1 MLFMKIVLFFLGL
14 CVVNAIFAQT
24 DEKRVYINPSFG
36 GYRVTTDPNNIN
48 NTPFMFEGKIGTD
61 IGKHG
66 IIGLQFSR
74 VLQNSMVSGLFWEQ
88 AISGPIPLTR
98 YGKLTHQITA
108 LGVFYERNFPI
119 GKRIDLFPSAYIQYL
134 DLKEVERGDVIYVT
148 NSLRTYERK
157 TFNNYSARV
166 GVNFNMQYKLGK
178 SFAIT
183 MRLLQID
190 CRIWDDSRKNISGEL
205 PFLVGVKFSY

>member
-1 MLFMKIVLFFLGL
+1 MFMKIILVFLGL
-14 CVVNAIFAQT
+14 CAVSAIFAQT
-24 DEKRVYINPSFG
+24 AEKRVYINPSFG

-74 VLQNSMVSGLFWEQ
+74 VHQNTMVSGLFWQ
-88 AISGPIPLTR
+88 QPVAGPVSLNR

-108 LGVFYERNFPI
+108 LGVFYERIFPL
-119 GKRIDLFPSAYIQYL
+119 GKRVDLFPSAYIQYL
-134 DLKEVERGDVIYVT
+134 DFKEVEKGNVIFVT
-148 NSLRTYERK
+148 DSSMTYERK

-190 CRIWDDSRKNISGEL
+190 CRIWDESRKNISGEL
-205 PFLVGVKFSY
+205 PFLIGVKFSY